1 MKFNMDG
8 FVQKRL
14 VIAVI
19 ILVLLIAGGIMV
31 VKKKKAELA
40 SVPPPEK
47 ALTPVETVSARWGE
61 FAAHADFLG
70 TIKPKISAE
79 IAPRITARIIEVRV
93 REGRIVKKGEVLARL
108 DDREQR
114 YAVSSLEAR
123 LSAARTALSTR
134 EAIYNRDRKLFEAKA
149 ISREA
154 LDLSTTT
161 RDAARAE
168 VITLEKQLDSART
181 ALSYTILRALFDGC
195 ITARLM
201 EPGDMGLPGKPV
213 VAMEAPDAGYYVEV
227 KVPQRQIP
235 ALKLGDEIS
244 IFPDAGRF
252 QDAFTPLT
260 HDAPSS
266 SMHAVISRIHPA
278 VRTGTL
284 GVIEADVDKRP
295 FGLPSGSAV
304 NVRITTGRYQG
315 LGIPLR
321 ALLENVNGAAIFT
334 VNDGAV
340 HVIPVSVLYRGAD
353 MAVVTPVNGR
363 VGMSEITVITAQE
376 SALLRLHE
384 GQKVRVSRA
393 PSFEPALSGT
403 ETPGG
408 QS

>member
-14 VIAVI
+14 IIAVI
-19 ILVLLIAGGIMV
+19 ILILLIAGGIMV

-47 ALTPVETVSARWGE
+47 ALTPVETVRAGWGE

-70 TIKPKISAE
+70 TIRPKISAE
-79 IAPRITARIIEVRV
+79 IAPRITARIVEVRV

-114 YAVSSLEAR
+114 DTISSLEAR
-123 LSAARTALSTR
+123 LAAARTALSTR
-134 EAIYNRDRKLFEAKA
+134 EAIFNRDRKLFEAKA

-154 LDLSTTT
+154 LDLSITT

-181 ALSYTILRALFDGC
+181 ALSYTILKAPFDGC
-195 ITARLM
+195 ITGRIM

-213 VAMEAPDAGYYVEV
+213 VAMESPEAGYYVEV

-235 ALKLGDEIS
+235 ALKVGDEIS
-244 IFPDAGRF
+244 IFPDAGASRHMS
-252 QDAFTPLT
+252 L
-260 HDAPSS
+260 PSDHGAS
-266 SMHAVISRIHPA
+266 PSQVKAAISRIHPA

-284 GVIEADVDKRP
+284 GVIEADVPVRP
-295 FGLPSGSAV
+295 FGFPSGSAV
-304 NVRITTGRYQG
+304 NVSITTGRFTG
-315 LGIPLR
+315 LRVPLR
-321 ALLENVNGAAIFT
+321 ALLENVRGAAIFT
-334 VNDGAV
+334 VTDGTV
-340 HVIPVSVLYRGAD
+340 HVLPVNVMYRGAD
-353 MAVVTPVNGR
+353 MAVVISASGHDLQSGVN
-363 VGMSEITVITAQE
+363 VIVAQE

-384 GQKVRVSRA
+384 GQKVGVSGLA
-393 PSFEPALSGT
+393 GSGLASS
-403 ETPGG
+403 GG